1 MIGLER
7 MAVKHSQSAARVLG
21 VLEKVVEY
29 QPVGVSD
36 LARLTGDDK
45 SGVQRALTT
54 LARQGWIRAAA
65 GKPTRWELTERLHA
79 LAQIAHGS
87 HALRHRARGVL
98 QQLSRDTGETA
109 SLNVVERGRIVVAE
123 VVESPHP
130 LRVVLPPAMVVP
142 PLASATG
149 RAILAHIAPER
160 RIELIGQP
168 PHAAELEA
176 YAETLARGYA
186 ISIGVLFPGFTT
198 LAAAV
203 FESDARPIGAVC
215 LSAPSERLPP
225 QDYDRAGAL
234 VRAAAQGLSRGPAPE
249 VASAA

>member
-1 MIGLER
+1 
-7 MAVKHSQSAARVLG
+7 VLS

-36 LARLTGDDK
+36 LARLIGGDK
-45 SGVQRALTT
+45 SGMQRALTT
-54 LARQGWIRAAA
+54 LAREGWIRAAP
-65 GKPTRWELTERLHA
+65 GTPTRWELTERLHA

-87 HALRHRARGVL
+87 HALRHRARGAL

-109 SLNVVERGRIVVAE
+109 SLNVLERGRIVVAE

-142 PLASATG
+142 PLSTATG
-149 RAILAHIAPER
+149 RAILAHMSPER
-160 RIELIGQP
+160 RLELIGQP

-198 LAAAV
+198 LAAPV
-203 FESDARPIGAVC
+203 FEADARPVAAVC
-215 LSAPSERLPP
+215 LSAPADRLPLA
-225 QDYDRAGAL
+225 DYDRAGAM
-234 VRAAAQGLSRGPAPE
+234 VRAAALGLSRGLAPE
-249 VASAA
+249 AAAPAAAVA